1 MFLRLARYVPA
12 NGILFAALVIIAE
25 LLQDEPGEKASDAE
39 VLTYYADSGNR
50 DAEFVAV
57 LLIGLSGFCFLSFL
71 GTLRGALARAEG
83 EPARL
88 TTAAVAAG
96 VAFIALALAAH
107 AVGTA
112 MAGAAGFFDTFEVD
126 PNTARVLISL
136 SFGLFVLSLFAAA
149 AMTAAVAVIA
159 LLLGGVP
166 RWLGWFGLL
175 ATVAGLLG
183 FLVLPSLVVL
193 AWIVAASVWL
203 LVPAAQPPVREADR
217 WRGPR
222 GNREVPPAPT

>member
-1 MFLRLARYVPA
+1 MFARVARYVPA
-12 NGILFAALVIIAE
+12 NGILFAALVIVAE
-25 LLQDEPGEKASDAE
+25 LLQDEPGEKASNAE
-39 VLTYYADSGNR
+39 VVAYYADSANR
-50 DAEFVAV
+50 NAEFVAF

-71 GTLRGALARAEG
+71 GSLRGALARTEG

-88 TTAAVAAG
+88 TTAAIGSG

-136 SFGLFVLSLFAAA
+136 SYGLFTLSLFAAA

-159 LLLGGVP
+159 LWLRGVP
-166 RWLGWFGLL
+166 AWLGWFGLL
-175 ATVAGLLG
+175 ATLAGFFG

-203 LVPAAQPPVREADR
+203 LRTGSTTWRPEAA
-217 WRGPR
+217 
-222 GNREVPPAPT
+222 

>member
-1 MFLRLARYVPA
+1 MFARTARLVPA
-12 NGILFAALVIIAE
+12 NGILFAVLVVVAE
-25 LLQDEPGEKASDAE
+25 LLQDEPGERATNAQ
-39 VLTYYADSGNR
+39 VVAYYADSANR
-50 DAEFVAV
+50 NSEFAAF

-71 GTLRGALARAEG
+71 GSLHGALARAEG

-88 TTAAVAAG
+88 TTAATGSG

-107 AVGTA
+107 AVGSA
-112 MAGAAGFFDTFEVD
+112 MSGAAGFFDTFAVD

-136 SFGLFVLSLFAAA
+136 SFGLFTLSLFAAA

-159 LLLGGVP
+159 LWLRGVP
-166 RWLGWFGLL
+166 AWLGWFGLL
-175 ATVAGLLG
+175 ATLAGFLG

-203 LVPAAQPPVREADR
+203 LRTGATTWRPEPAA
-217 WRGPR
+217 
-222 GNREVPPAPT
+222 